1 MQIETKSEAA
11 ATLEALVR
19 KQLGAKA
26 AGRTIGMDDSLVDA
40 GLTSLDLV
48 KLMLAVEGAFDV
60 TIPESELTPAS
71 FRSIATMVE
80 MLGRAGVKT

>member
-19 KQLGAKA
+19 KQLGTKA
-26 AGRTIGMDDSLVDA
+26 AGRTIGTDDSLVDA

-71 FRSIATMVE
+71 DRSIATMVE
-80 MLGRAGVKT
+80 MLARAGVKT